1 MIQNLLQYEFLQNAY
16 ISGILIGLIAPLLG
30 VFIVS
35 KRLALIP
42 DALSHVSLSGV
53 AIATFLI
60 SLGILP
66 SDFNPMLLGIVFS
79 VIGAIILWQLTRQFH
94 NVQEIGIAIL
104 MSLSLG
110 LSVIFIA
117 LSKGVKLDLTS
128 YLFGSINTISRQDLV
143 IIAVLTV
150 ATLIF
155 VRFQYRKLFAIV
167 FDEDFI
173 RVRNLRINLVNGT
186 FFVFIGLIVAV
197 SMKIVGVLL
206 ISALMT
212 LPVAIA
218 IRLAKSF
225 KQTIVYAVISG
236 EIGVIVGLV
245 SSYYLNLPSGG
256 TIVVTLVLLLLIVF
270 SWTKI
275 LKNKQ
280 KRLTTK

>member
-1 MIQNLLQYEFLQNAY
+1 MIQNLLQYEFLQDAY

-117 LSKGVKLDLTS
+117 LSKG
-128 YLFGSINTISRQDLV
+128 
-143 IIAVLTV
+143 
-150 ATLIF
+150 
-155 VRFQYRKLFAIV
+155 
-167 FDEDFI
+167 
-173 RVRNLRINLVNGT
+173 
-186 FFVFIGLIVAV
+186 
-197 SMKIVGVLL
+197 
-206 ISALMT
+206 
-212 LPVAIA
+212 
-218 IRLAKSF
+218 
-225 KQTIVYAVISG
+225 
-236 EIGVIVGLV
+236 
-245 SSYYLNLPSGG
+245 
-256 TIVVTLVLLLLIVF
+256 
-270 SWTKI
+270 
-275 LKNKQ
+275 
-280 KRLTTK
+280 

>member
-150 ATLIF
+150 ATLVF